1 MYECQ
6 ESRDGHLMYC
16 TFSLKIKSTWYL
28 IKHII
33 YRVATK
39 FSHLFAFLVRLC
51 ILDVKMFTKMKM
63 SVVKVKHCF
72 IHERNSDQW
81 VGLIKWYDHWVEQSN
96 TAPVCDHGH
105 MTSLMSAPVWQ
116 QHFHGLQRVSQVPE
130 TTLLFTFDIWQNTS
144 SLKV

>member
-51 ILDVKMFTKMKM
+51 ILDVKM
-63 SVVKVKHCF
+63 
-72 IHERNSDQW
+72 
-81 VGLIKWYDHWVEQSN
+81 
-96 TAPVCDHGH
+96 
-105 MTSLMSAPVWQ
+105 
-116 QHFHGLQRVSQVPE
+116 LQRWKWVSWKLNIVSSMKGILISGWVLSSDMIIE
-130 TTLLFTFDIWQNTS
+130 WSRATLLLYATMVTWPVSCLLLSGSNIFTVYNEFHKSQRQHYYLHLIFDKIHHH
-144 SLKV
+144 